1 MSELQSLTNIFAN
14 KIFRIPDYQRGYA
27 WQNPQLVDFWED
39 IINLRSDKYHYTGM
53 LSIKQLN
60 RKETE
65 KLGNEER
72 WLLDKGYEAYHIVDG
87 QQRLTTFIIMLN
99 EIIKLV
105 RNLPDSKG
113 KSDKDIS
120 LDADSIES
128 ISNKYISRKHPG
140 GMVTTYIFGYEKDTP
155 SQEYLKHCIF
165 GEPYANT
172 INESYYT
179 KNMKNA
185 MEFFNGHLNSYYGA
199 KGISGIE
206 ELFHKITIQLK
217 FNVHKID
224 DDYDVFVAFE
234 TMNNRGKKLTN
245 LEILKNRLIYLT
257 TLFPRDSFDKTSEIA
272 LRDNINMSW
281 QEIYFQLGRNK
292 NELLSDDD
300 FLRAHWI
307 MYFNYTRSGGTNYMN
322 FLLGKFSHKSIFGN
336 SREMNDVSNVPD
348 EDIPETV
355 TSGVL
360 KPKDISDY
368 VNSLKEV
375 AKYWYFTFYPEEYAE
390 LSEEEKLWLDR
401 LNRIGINYFR
411 PIVAASLKA
420 DCTKEERIAFFKA
433 VERFIFINF
442 RMASYNSSYL
452 SSEYYADAR
461 SVYKGERILS
471 DVTSDLNKHTDENKI
486 DAVRTFVSK
495 MNIRFKNGDGFYDWG
510 ALRYFLFEY
519 EYSLAVKHK
528 IEKLSWGVLSNV
540 VKDKISIEHILPQT
554 SSTRLYWRNNFR
566 QFSKEEIKIL
576 SSSLGNLLPLSQSI
590 NSSLQNDSFDD
601 KKARGYTN
609 GCHSEIEVSAETT
622 WDAEHIYDRGIR
634 LLKFMENRWNFK
646 FESCDQMDELLH
658 IAFVKDGREIPK
670 EITVTPTVM
679 PVTTDKTRSKRIGE
693 LINYFASMKEAAGEI
708 HVNHEKSNNTYIR
721 FTTDKM
727 SRILPNAPEPTSGW
741 RTKNYYFYEIVKNH
755 GGKKINIHL
764 AVSSENIP
772 DDLREICD
780 KINSFFPARMQN
792 ENWTWRRNFTTKYVA
807 ISENMTDADILAILE
822 EQYSVM
828 MDCEKKLEAQMNL

>member
-27 WQNPQLVDFWED
+27 WQNPQLIDFWED
-39 IINLRSDKYHYTGM
+39 IINLRVDRYHYTGM
-53 LSIKQLN
+53 LSIKQLS
-60 RKETE
+60 RTETT
-65 KLGNEER
+65 KLGNEAH

-99 EIIKLV
+99 EIIRLV
-105 RNLPDSKG
+105 RNLPENKG
-113 KSDKDIS
+113 KSDKDIL
-120 LDADSIES
+120 LDGDSIES
-128 ISNKYISRKHPG
+128 ICSKYISRKHPDG
-140 GMVTTYIFGYEKDTP
+140 VVITYIFGYEKDNP
-155 SQEYLKHCIF
+155 SQEYLKHCIL
-165 GEPYANT
+165 GEPYGNT
-172 INESYYT
+172 IAESYYT

-185 MEFFNGHLNSYYGA
+185 MKFFKTHLNSYYVS
-199 KGISGIE
+199 KGMNGIE
-206 ELFHKITIQLK
+206 ELFHKITVQLK

-224 DDYDVFVAFE
+224 EDYDVFVAFE

-272 LRDNINMSW
+272 LRDKINKTW

-292 NELLSDDD
+292 NDLLSDDE

-307 MYFNYTRSGGTNYMN
+307 MYFNYTRTGGENYMK
-322 FLLGKFSHKSIFGN
+322 FLLGKFSHKSVFGN
-336 SREMNDVSNVPD
+336 PTEISDDVTDEELPKTVVSETLKP
-348 EDIPETV
+348 EDINN
-355 TSGVL
+355 
-360 KPKDISDY
+360 Y
-368 VNSLKEV
+368 VNSLIEV
-375 AKYWYFTFYPEEYAE
+375 APYWYYTFYPEENTT

-411 PIVAASLKA
+411 PIVTASLMA
-420 DCTKEERIAFFKA
+420 NCTPGERIAFLKA

-442 RMASYNSSYL
+442 RMASYNSTYL
-452 SSEYYADAR
+452 SSEYYAKAR
-461 SVYKGERILS
+461 RVYKGEMKLTE
-471 DVTSDLNKHTDENKI
+471 VTVALEERTNDNEK
-486 DAVRTFVSK
+486 DAVKTFVSK
-495 MNIRFKNGDGFYDWG
+495 MNLRFKNGDGFYDWR

-566 QFSKEEIKIL
+566 QFSPEEIKIL

-609 GCHSEIEVSAETT
+609 GCHSEIEVSTETSWNAER
-622 WDAEHIYDRGIR
+622 IYDRGIR

-658 IAFVKDGREIPK
+658 IAFIKDGREIPE
-670 EITVTPTVM
+670 EITVAPTVM
-679 PVTTDKTRSKRIGE
+679 PVTADKTRSKRIGE
-693 LINYFASMKEAAGEI
+693 LMNYFASLKENAGKI
-708 HVNHEKSNNTYIR
+708 HINHNKSNNTRVR

-727 SRILPNAPEPTSGW
+727 SMILPDAPEPTSGW
-741 RTKNYYFYEIVKNH
+741 GTNNYYFYEITNS
-755 GGKKINIHL
+755 GGGRFINIHL
-764 AVSSENIP
+764 AISSENIP

-780 KINSFFPARMQN
+780 RINSFFPARIQK

-828 MDCEKKLEAQMNL
+828 MECEKKLEALMN